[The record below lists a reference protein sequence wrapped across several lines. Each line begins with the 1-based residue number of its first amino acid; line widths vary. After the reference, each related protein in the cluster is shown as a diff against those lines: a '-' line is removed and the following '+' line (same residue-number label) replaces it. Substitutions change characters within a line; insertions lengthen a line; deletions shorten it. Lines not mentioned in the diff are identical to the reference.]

1 MDDLFKEMG
10 KLLAEVAGVDPEW
23 LEDQEKRIDDI
34 VRILPSDVSTALT
47 IISVAIDRYAAK
59 QHLKSSELWQAMN
72 EVATE
77 VHKEFGDYEE

>member
-1 MDDLFKEMG
+1 MDDLFKELG
-10 KLLAEVAGVDPEW
+10 KLLVEMAGVDQEW
-23 LEDQEKRIDDI
+23 IADKERRIDDI

-77 VHKEFGDYEE
+77 VHKELGDYEE